1 MSHQQTHVEK
11 HDHKPQRE
19 APEVPHG
26 IAETARH
33 IWSADHAKN
42 PTGNS
47 ERLDAASKRLG
58 ELGFPNM
65 TVVGAPEKGT
75 LRVKDSEGH
84 FRDVSAHTVRGR
96 DGKSKEE
103 IEIKNAEPGHGESS
117 TRPDLSKQF
126 KGFDATKADHDRLA
140 REAAAAA
147 PKPAHELTPAEKA
160 QQEKLNSKHSEE
172 FDKAAKKNEQAAGV
186 GSLPELH
193 AKREAE
199 QQAKKDK
206 AAQEE
211 AKKKDGHTLTP
222 EEQAKQARQH
232 EADKKASEQFDR
244 AAHRHGAVNGDV
256 GGLHDRKE
264 KMKEAEHAQAGAKM
278 TVAPG
283 GWQTAEKSLKETM
296 EKAGI
301 QNPRP
306 TAREIANHETQLAH
320 DAGFTGKYAVLHWAK
335 SLKKGDQVEHK
346 IHE

>member
-1 MSHQQTHVEK
+1 MGHQAHVEK
-11 HDHKPQRE
+11 HDHKPQHE

-33 IWSADHAKN
+33 VWSAEHAKN

-47 ERLDAASKRLG
+47 ERLDAASKRLS

-84 FRDVSAHTVRGR
+84 FRDMSAHAVRGQ

-103 IEIKNAEPGHGESS
+103 IEIKNAEPGNGASS

-126 KGFDATKADHDRLA
+126 KGFDATKADQDRLA

-147 PKPAHELTPAEKA
+147 PKPAHEQTQAEKA
-160 QQEKLNSKHSEE
+160 QQEKLNAKHTQE
-172 FDKAAKKNEQAAGV
+172 FDKAAGRAEHAAGV

-211 AKKKDGHTLTP
+211 AKKHDGHALTP
-222 EEQAKQARQH
+222 EEQAKKAHQT
-232 EADKKASEQFDR
+232 ELDKKATERFDR
-244 AAHRHGAVNGDV
+244 AAQRHGAVNGV
-256 GGLHDRKE
+256 GELHDRQE
-264 KMKEAEHAQAGAKM
+264 KMKEAEHAQAGTKM

-306 TAREIANHETQLAH
+306 TAREIANHEQQLAH
-320 DAGFTGKYAVLHWAK
+320 DAGFSGKYAVLHWAK

-346 IHE
+346 IHD